1 MVQTQVYFTLTI
13 NIWALSLGL
22 KLYQQQELGQNF
34 ESEAHSLFN
43 FLTTLQETNTKNTR
57 I

>member
-43 FLTTLQETNTKNTR
+43 SLTTLQETNTKNTR